1 MKSSKPGSDTFYD
14 HVDYYDSRNMFN
26 NLDEEV
32 RPENRLYTNLNI
44 KRNYIWD
51 NKKEDNEEEIN
62 RNIIL
67 DNIKHFKNEN
77 NKSLACK
84 LCGFTGHLAYQCR
97 NNVNLKQ
104 NNISNEN
111 NEKYKNFL
119 ENFIKLRKEEKKLE
133 KDNLFQK
140 IYKNKL
146 NSNEDKSK
154 NNKKHKKNYHHNHE
168 HHHHHHSHNKK
179 QERSRSKSK

>member
-140 IYKNKL
+140 LYKNKFL
-146 NSNEDKSK
+146 NSNN
-154 NNKKHKKNYHHNHE
+154 NNKSEKKYKN
-168 HHHHHHSHNKK
+168 HHHHHSHNKK
-179 QERSRSKSK
+179 YDRSRSKSK